1 MLKEGARVII
11 LDNSHSYDGTFAGK
25 TGTIVRPG
33 YRTAND
39 EFVIGVKIDGKINF
53 SSSYKAFWFAPDELK
68 ELDNNNTLLEETIM
82 FGNYVRAGI
91 RFLNNYKYAQSDI
104 EYQYALYD
112 ENIGVGDTVVVK
124 TANHGFALA
133 TVATV
138 SDEGLDLVKKGREI
152 VAKVDF
158 TAFTERHDRIEKM
171 AVIKAK
177 LDKKVKEL
185 QNFAVYEMLAEKD
198 EDLKQMLSE
207 YKDLLCK

>member
-1 MLKEGARVII
+1 MLQEGARVII
-11 LDNSHSYDGTFAGK
+11 LDNSHSYDGAFAGK
-25 TGTIVRPG
+25 TGTIVRLG
-33 YRTAND
+33 YRTENG
-39 EFVIGVKIDGKINF
+39 EYVMGVKIDGKINF
-53 SSSYKAFWFAPDELK
+53 SSSYKAFWFAPNEIK
-68 ELDNNNTLLEETIM
+68 ALDNNNTLLEETIM
-82 FGNYVRAGI
+82 FGNYKRAGI
-91 RFLNNYKYAQSDI
+91 KFLDSYKYSQSNI

-158 TAFTERHDRIEKM
+158 TTYTERHNRIEKM
-171 AVIKAK
+171 AAIKAK

-185 QNFAVYEMLAEKD
+185 QNFAVYEMLAEKND
-198 EDLKQMLSE
+198 EMKQMLSE